1 MAFNKFEKFT
11 MFPKSKPWGYHPEA
25 VEKKINEYEV
35 ALGMVNNK
43 LAEQVQVNT
52 SLLAK
57 IEKLENELREMHFQM
72 SSLELPEVEEA
83 VGHMVLDEFRH
94 FNHDD
99 PDEPTPKP
107 SHAGIFKK
115 KQNVQQNNDQSDG
128 LNIVGNESESASD
141 HSYEDD
147 DNKFTI
153 LF

>member
-1 MAFNKFEKFT
+1 MAFNKFEKYT

-25 VEKKINEYEV
+25 VEKKISEYEA

-99 PDEPTPKP
+99 PDEPSPKP
-107 SHAGIFKK
+107 GGVFRM
-115 KQNVQQNNDQSDG
+115 KQNAQQGSNQSDD
-128 LNIVGNESESASD
+128 LNIVGNESESAPGHFD
-141 HSYEDD
+141 DGDD